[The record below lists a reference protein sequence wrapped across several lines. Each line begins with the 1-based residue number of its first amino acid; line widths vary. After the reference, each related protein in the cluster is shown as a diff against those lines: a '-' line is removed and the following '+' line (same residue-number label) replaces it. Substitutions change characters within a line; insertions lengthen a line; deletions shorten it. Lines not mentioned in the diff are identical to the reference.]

1 MRDVAILGEIAADPA
16 GNLVVVWQ
24 DARFSSGVR
33 DGVAISRSTDG
44 GISWSAPRAING
56 APGAA
61 AFVPIVAARADGV
74 IGVTYYHFRDDTAD
88 ASTLLTDL
96 WLARS
101 ADAGAAWTEA
111 RLAGPFDLTTA
122 PLTEGG
128 YFLGDYQALAATAS
142 RFVTLFAT
150 TNADLVRAG
159 RDGGGPKIEQ
169 AHRSLER
176 QP

>member
-1 MRDVAILGEIAADPA
+1 M
-16 GNLVVVWQ
+16 
-24 DARFSSGVR
+24 
-33 DGVAISRSTDG
+33 
-44 GISWSAPRAING
+44 
-56 APGAA
+56 
-61 AFVPIVAARADGV
+61 PIVAARADGV
-74 IGVTYYHFRDDTAD
+74 IGVMYYDFRDDTAD

-101 ADAGAAWTEA
+101 ADAGATWTEA

-128 YFLGDYQALAATAS
+128 YFLGEYQALAATAS

-150 TNADLVRAG
+150 TNADLANRTDVYTAPAALLTREAEAHMLPRAVGVTEANITPALRQRASDALLQSLRSRWPGWRRPEDRAG
-159 RDGGGPKIEQ
+159 P
-169 AHRSLER
+169 L